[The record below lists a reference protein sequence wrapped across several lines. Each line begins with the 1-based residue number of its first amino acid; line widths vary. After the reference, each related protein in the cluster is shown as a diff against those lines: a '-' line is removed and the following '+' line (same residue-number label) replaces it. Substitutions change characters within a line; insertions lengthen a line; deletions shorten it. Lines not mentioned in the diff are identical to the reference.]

1 MINNNFYWRHNLM
14 HFHEKPNT
22 YVSNVEIKVSNLQ
35 RSLKYYQEVIGFK
48 ILTEESKKATLT
60 ADGQTALLT
69 IVEPDIVDEKT
80 GVTTGLFHFALLLP
94 TRRDLAN
101 IITHFRQ
108 NSIYFGASDHDVSEA
123 LYLND
128 PDENGIEIYI
138 DRPEENWT
146 WTFDQVHMVTEPLN
160 IASILVE
167 ATGEWNGLPSNT
179 VMGHIHLSVS
189 NLAAA
194 EEFYAKGLGFDVV
207 TRYGRQALFISTGRY
222 HHHIGLNTWH
232 SENAPKLGENQ
243 VGLKT
248 YSLFLDNESQ
258 AADMKEKLR
267 AIGAPVVEFEGGF
280 QTEDPGGNTVLLK
293 F

>member
-1 MINNNFYWRHNLM
+1 M

-22 YVSNVEIKVSNLQ
+22 YVTNVEIKVRDLQ
-35 RSLKYYQEVIGFK
+35 RSLTYYQEVIGFE
-48 ILTEESKKATLT
+48 ILTEETKKATLT

-69 IVEPDIVDEKT
+69 IVQPDAVEEKT
-80 GVTTGLFHFALLLP
+80 GLTTGLYHFALLLP

-108 NSIYFGASDHDVSEA
+108 TGVYFGASDHDVSEA
-123 LYLND
+123 LYLQD

-146 WTFDQVHMVTEPLN
+146 WTSDQVHMVTEPLN
-160 IASILVE
+160 IPAILAE
-167 ATGEWNGLPSNT
+167 ANGEWNGLPAGT

-189 NLAAA
+189 SLNAA
-194 EEFYAKGLGFDVV
+194 EEFYTKGLGFDVV
-207 TRYGRQALFISTGRY
+207 TRYGGQALFISTGRY
-222 HHHIGLNTWH
+222 HHHIGLNTWY

-243 VGLKT
+243 IGLKT
-248 YSLFLDNESQ
+248 YSLFLDNEAQ
-258 AADMKEKLR
+258 ATNMKENLR
-267 AIGAPVVEFEGGF
+267 AIGAPVIEFDGGF
-280 QTEDPGGNTVLLK
+280 QTEDPAGNTVLLK

>member
-1 MINNNFYWRHNLM
+1 M

-22 YVSNVEIKVSNLQ
+22 YVTNVEIKVRDLQ
-35 RSLKYYQEVIGFK
+35 RSLTYYQEVIGFE
-48 ILTEESKKATLT
+48 ILTEETKKATLT

-69 IVEPDIVDEKT
+69 IVQPDAVEEKT
-80 GVTTGLFHFALLLP
+80 GLTTGLYHFALLLP

-108 NSIYFGASDHDVSEA
+108 TGVYFGASDHDVSEA
-123 LYLND
+123 LYLQD

-146 WTFDQVHMVTEPLN
+146 WTSDQVHMVTEPLN
-160 IASILVE
+160 IPAILAE
-167 ATGEWNGLPSNT
+167 ANGEWNGLPAGT

-189 NLAAA
+189 SLNAA
-194 EEFYAKGLGFDVV
+194 EEFYTKGLGFDVV
-207 TRYGRQALFISTGRY
+207 TRYGGQALFISTGRY
-222 HHHIGLNTWH
+222 HHHIGLNTWY

-243 VGLKT
+243 IGLKT
-248 YSLFLDNESQ
+248 YSLFLDNEAQ
-258 AADMKEKLR
+258 AANMKENLR
-267 AIGAPVVEFEGGF
+267 AIGAPVIEFDGGF
-280 QTEDPGGNTVLLK
+280 QTEDPAGNTVLLK

>member
-1 MINNNFYWRHNLM
+1 M

-22 YVSNVEIKVSNLQ
+22 YVTNVEIKVSNLQ
-35 RSLKYYQEVIGFK
+35 RSLNYYQEVIGFK
-48 ILTEESKKATLT
+48 ILKEESNKATLT

-69 IVEPDIVDEKT
+69 IVQPETVDEKT
-80 GVTTGLFHFALLLP
+80 GFTTGLFHFALLLP

-101 IITHFRQ
+101 FITHARQ
-108 NSIYFGASDHDVSEA
+108 LGIYFGASDHDVSKA

-138 DRPEENWT
+138 DRPEEKWT
-146 WTFDQVHMVTEPLN
+146 WIADQVHMVTEPLN
-160 IASILVE
+160 IADILNE
-167 ATGEWNGLPSNT
+167 ATGDWNGLPANT

-194 EEFYAKGLGFDVV
+194 EEFYTKGLGFDVV

-222 HHHIGLNTWH
+222 HHHIGLNTWY

-248 YSLFLDNESQ
+248 FSLFLDNETQ
-258 AADMKEKLR
+258 AANMKANLR
-267 AIGAPVVEFEGGF
+267 TIGASVVEFEDGF
-280 QTEDPGGNTVLLK
+280 QTEDPAGNTVLLK